1 MFENKEFYQFKS
13 ITLNKRQECDFEL
26 ITNGGFSPLTGF
38 MDKLDYESCVENMR
52 LKSGHLFPLP
62 ITLCISEKQKEEL
75 TGQKYVLLKH
85 ETGLPLGIMD
95 IQSEYSI
102 YKPDIINECIKV
114 FGSYDL
120 NHPYSQILDLNQ
132 KSGLIYNIGGPIIE
146 YKKVPHYDFKELR
159 LSPIQTKE
167 YFKNNGW
174 NIVVGFQ
181 TRNPMHRTHY
191 ELTKYALQTLNNPDA
206 KLLIHPV
213 VGITQDCDIDYY
225 TRVKCYKK
233 LMKHYEEN
241 TAKLSLLPL
250 SMRMAGPREAVM
262 HAIIR
267 KNYGCTHFIVGRD
280 HAGPTNKKK
289 DGTCFYEPYDA
300 QELLFKYAEEIGIIP
315 IVSKEIVYVLPKY
328 SNNENDME
336 GIYLPIDKVDFTEFK
351 IMSISGTLQR
361 EMLKK
366 GIKIPEWFTFKDIG
380 EELQKGSLQKNEE
393 GICIYLVGLSGAG
406 KTTIANF
413 LIDKLKEYTDKQI
426 SYLDADIIRMHL
438 SKGLGFSKED
448 RSANVQRIGYVCS
461 EIVKHNGIVV
471 VANIAPFEEDRQK
484 NRKLISQF
492 GNYIE
497 VFVNASLETCEERDV
512 KGLYKQARLGLV
524 KEFTGIS
531 SPFEEPKNCELVLDG
546 NKSIDESIDLIIK
559 YLKDNK
565 LIL

>member
-1 MFENKEFYQFKS
+1 MFKNQDYHQLKS
-13 ITLNKRQECDFEL
+13 ITLNKRQLCDFEL
-26 ITNGGFSPLTGF
+26 IVNGGFSPLNGF
-38 MDKLDYESCVENMR
+38 MDRLDYESCVENMR
-52 LKSGHLFPLP
+52 LHNSQLFALP

-75 TGQKYVLLKH
+75 SGQKYVLLKH

-95 IQSEYSI
+95 ISSENSI
-102 YKPDIINECIKV
+102 YKPDIVNECIKV
-114 FGSYDL
+114 FGSDDL
-120 NHPYSQILDLNQ
+120 NHPYSQILDSYQ
-132 KSGLIYNIGGPIIE
+132 KSGLVYNIGGSIIE
-146 YKKVPHYDFKELR
+146 HKEVPHYDFKELR
-159 LSPIQTKE
+159 LTPAQTKE

-174 NIVVGFQ
+174 NIVIGFQ
-181 TRNPMHRTHY
+181 TRNPMHRTHF
-191 ELTKYALQTLNNPDA
+191 ELTKYALKSLNNPNA
-206 KLLIHPV
+206 KLLVHPV

-233 LMKHYEEN
+233 LMKYYDEN

-289 DGTCFYEPYDA
+289 DGNSFYDPYGA
-300 QELLFKYAEEIGIIP
+300 QDLLFKHAEEIGIIP
-315 IVSKEIVYVLPKY
+315 IVSKEIVYALPKY
-328 SNNENDME
+328 STEETE
-336 GIYLPIDKVDFTEFK
+336 GIYLPIDKVDHTEFK
-351 IMSISGTLQR
+351 VMSISGTQQR
-361 EMLKK
+361 EMLQK
-366 GIKIPEWFTFKDIG
+366 GVKIPGWFTYEDIS
-380 EELQKGSLQKNEE
+380 EELQRGSKPKHEE
-393 GICIYLVGLSGAG
+393 GVCIYLVGLSGAG

-413 LIDKLKEYTDKQI
+413 LIAKLKEYTDKQI

-448 RSANVQRIGYVCS
+448 RSTNVQRIGYVCS

-484 NRKLISQF
+484 NRKLISQY

-497 VFVNASLETCEERDV
+497 VFVNASLDVCEDRDV

-531 SPFEEPKNCELVLDG
+531 SPFEEPKNCELTLDG
-546 NKSIDESIDLIIK
+546 NKSIDESIDLIIN
-559 YLKDNK
+559 YLIDKK
-565 LIL
+565 LLSV